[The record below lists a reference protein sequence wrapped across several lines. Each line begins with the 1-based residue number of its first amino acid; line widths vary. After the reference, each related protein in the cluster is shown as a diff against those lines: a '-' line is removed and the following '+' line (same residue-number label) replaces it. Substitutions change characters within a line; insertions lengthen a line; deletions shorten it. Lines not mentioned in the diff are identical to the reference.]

1 MRNIGYRRAIV
12 FHGLNSDGTKGLD
25 EIVCLNTAPILYLV
39 GKARDI
45 EDGFEKARRIL
56 ESGRAIIKLTDW
68 IREQNL
74 DPERGEKKLERLLE
88 EVDAK

>member
-1 MRNIGYRRAIV
+1 
-12 FHGLNSDGTKGLD
+12 
-25 EIVCLNTAPILYLV
+25 V

-45 EDGFEKARRIL
+45 EDGFEKAKRIL
-56 ESGRAIIKLTDW
+56 ESGRAINKLSDW

-74 DPERGEKKLERLLE
+74 DPEPGEKKLERLLE